1 MRTNVTVLQ
10 GARSHDLT
18 VVAALKEELKI
29 PARDKSK
36 DARLLSLIRQ
46 ATDRINAECGRP
58 FGRER
63 VSQTFW
69 LDPCESANVLVLQR
83 RPVVGAVV
91 SVTEGET
98 LIEATQ
104 YALRDAAQGLLAR
117 ASSPWSWSGSSWTN
131 GQIVVVYDGGYML
144 LNELPPALER
154 ACLDLAAYYYHTSG
168 RDQTVTAIN
177 IPDVGSRNYASPV
190 PDQTLPQSVRDH
202 LRPYRKV
209 A

>member
-1 MRTNVTVLQ
+1 MRTSVTVLDE
-10 GARSHDLT
+10 APSHDLT
-18 VVAALKEELKI
+18 IVDTLKGELAI

-58 FGRER
+58 FGKER

-83 RPVVGAVV
+83 RPVVGDVV

-98 LIEATQ
+98 LLETTQ
-104 YALRDAAQGLLAR
+104 YALRDPAHGLLAR
-117 ASSPWSWSGSSWTN
+117 ASSPWSWSGSGWTN
-131 GQIVVVYDGGYML
+131 GQIVVVYEGGYTL
-144 LNELPPALER
+144 LNELPPAIER
-154 ACLDLAAYYYHTSG
+154 ACLDLAGHYYHTSG
-168 RDQTVTAIN
+168 RDLTVTAVN
-177 IPDVGSRNYASPV
+177 IPDVGSRNYSSPG
-190 PDQTLPQSVRDH
+190 PDPTLPQGVRDL